1 MANVI
6 VNNIQVNFDPS
17 VSDVAKQIVE
27 MFDVEDQFESAPL
40 SGLYENSEPT
50 REWWENNVG
59 AKWARIQDMDLDL
72 ESGELTLNIESA
84 WSEVDPFVHRLMEMF
99 NNECVIRHE
108 WVDEFP
114 NWFGYRVYD
123 HGVFS
128 DEEEFMYTEEEIRLM
143 RIKYMS
149 EMAN

>member
-99 NNECVIRHE
+99 NNECVIFVLLRCLTVCFIMCPFVLTVKVKQKNTQVRSNE
-108 WVDEFP
+108 
-114 NWFGYRVYD
+114 
-123 HGVFS
+123 
-128 DEEEFMYTEEEIRLM
+128 T
-143 RIKYMS
+143 
-149 EMAN
+149 